1 MKKSLIFA
9 CFFFAIVCVVG
20 TTTEAQT
27 YTFNND
33 LRLGNTGQDVANLQ
47 TWLIAN
53 GYNIP
58 SISSGA
64 NTKGYYG
71 FQTMAAVEAYQTAAG
86 LPAYGF
92 FGPITRAYWS
102 SHYGN
107 GGNQG
112 GNSGT
117 SFRVIS
123 PNGGEAWALGTTQN
137 ITWTGSFK
145 HSQPNRRHQA
155 RACAACVCV
164 AGSKSALHDSG
175 PRTTNYC
182 ERSKPEFRF
191 VCMECRKYSIFRM
204 PSACYHVHEF

>member
-92 FGPITRAYWS
+92 FRPITRAYWS

-137 ITWTGSFK
+137 ITWTGSSNILNQTGDIK
-145 HSQPNRRHQA
+145 LEHALP
-155 RACAACVCV
+155 ACALPGAN
-164 AGSKSALHDSG
+164 
-175 PRTTNYC
+175 PR
-182 ERSKPEFRF
+182 
-191 VCMECRKYSIFRM
+191 CMIAVLAPQTCR
-204 PSACYHVHEF
+204 AE